1 MSGKSQPSPG
11 EIAVT
16 EVEDASRSS
25 ATTRRAALGITAAV
39 AAGILADRGLSPDVA
54 HAEGVTSVNGKTG
67 AVVLTAANVEAVPS
81 VAVQAVA
88 TSNVETKGLPSKS
101 LTDEVT
107 LAEGQLVLLTGQ
119 TTASQNGVWVV
130 KGGITKWTRPA
141 AFATASEQYGT
152 MVPVLGGAKHGASIW
167 LLKNTAKVIVD
178 TTAQEWEEDSI
189 SAKALEAAL
198 PGVVATTSKPLIF
211 GVNGAFADF
220 ATWTAAGVLGDRGGN
235 IGEGANGLAIE
246 YNASAAEVKKLV
258 EFVGERLEKG
268 LLYPIVLIN
277 TGGKENKISLAE
289 IVPAT
294 YAEKFVSIVASVM
307 KEHPGAT
314 VFEIINEPWE
324 KGEHKNNASRYGE
337 ICKVTYEK
345 VEEAV
350 SKKELPS
357 MPTLLVAAFG
367 RYMNAAGEFREPE
380 AGSGWI
386 VDLYSGWSEGKKKI
400 NGWSCHPYGWSYG
413 TYNGESNGL
422 WSAAA
427 QHAMIVGQGG
437 SGANNI
443 WITECGYDRAKKTEG
458 GEELTEA
465 EQASKVQHLLE
476 VAWEWYAEGWLKAV
490 LIYNN
495 ESSGWGIFGTTAQTT
510 LTSFASARRA
520 PLLDIGT
527 TGSPAVGIAIGPLLE
542 GFTAPTTFGVEEV
555 ANATRP
561 VWVYAT
567 VELEASKEGVAEAV
581 VKNPGSE
588 TEGTLTLGKVK
599 QPAALAA
606 ATEHMFTFLVPAGW
620 KWQIKG
626 KNGKITHVS
635 YQVV

>member
-1 MSGKSQPSPG
+1 MSNKSRQSVG
-11 EIAVT
+11 ESIDTGVQDT
-16 EVEDASRSS
+16 DRSRF
-25 ATTRRAALGITAAV
+25 TTRRAALGLTAA
-39 AAGILADRGLSPDVA
+39 ATAGILAERTLSPETA
-54 HAEGVTSVNGKTG
+54 RAEGVTSVNGQMG
-67 AVVLTAANVEAVPS
+67 VVVLTAANVEGVPS
-81 VAVQAVA
+81 VAVQALA
-88 TSNVETKGLPSKS
+88 TSNVETKGLPAKS

-130 KGGITKWTRPA
+130 MGGSTKWTRPA
-141 AFATASEQYGT
+141 AFATNSEQYGV
-152 MVPVLGGAKHGASIW
+152 MVPVLHGAKHGGSIW
-167 LLKNTAKVIVD
+167 LMKNSTKIKID
-178 TTAQEWEEDSI
+178 TGATEWEEDSI
-189 SAKALEAAL
+189 SAKAIEASL
-198 PGVVATTSKPLIF
+198 PGVVSTTAKPLVF
-211 GVNGAFADF
+211 GVNGAYGDY

-258 EFVGERLEKG
+258 EYVGERLEKG
-268 LLYPIVLIN
+268 LTSPVVLIN
-277 TGGKENKISLAE
+277 TGGKENKISLGE

-294 YAEKFVSIVASVM
+294 YAEKFVSIVSSVM

-324 KGEHKNNASRYGE
+324 KGERKNNASRYGE
-337 ICKVTYEK
+337 ICKATYEK

-367 RYMNAAGEFREPE
+367 RYVNAAGEFREPE
-380 AGSGWI
+380 EGHGWI
-386 VDLYSGWSEGKKKI
+386 IDLYSGWSEGKKKI

-413 TYNGESNGL
+413 VYNGQSNGL
-422 WSAAA
+422 QSAAA
-427 QHAMIVGQGG
+427 QHATIVAQGG
-437 SGANNI
+437 SGANNV

-465 EQASKVQHLLE
+465 EQAAKIQHLLE
-476 VAWEWYAEGWLKAV
+476 TAWEWYAEGWLKAV
-490 LIYNN
+490 MIYNN
-495 ESSGWGIFGTTAQTT
+495 ESAGWGIFGTSAQAT
-510 LTSFASARRA
+510 LTTFASARRA

-527 TGSPAVGIAIGPLLE
+527 TGSPAVGIAVGPQLE
-542 GFTAPTTFGVEEV
+542 GFTAPSAFGVEVV

-567 VELEASKEGVAEAV
+567 VELEASKEGIAETV

-599 QPAALAA
+599 QPAALAD